1 MQTLDVIS
9 VNIWQIIIS
18 LLNLFILF
26 TLVKKF
32 LYKPVNRVL
41 KERQDKIDGDY
52 KEAEIY
58 KNQVAEEEKELSER
72 LSNAKKTAE
81 EIMDRATVA
90 AEQRGDKIIAE
101 AMEKADAI
109 IKRAEAEADL
119 ELKKAEEGIKHEI
132 VNVSTL
138 LAEKLLERE
147 INEKDHHA
155 LIDSFI
161 ERIGETDESD
171 E

>member
-58 KNQVAEEEKELSER
+58 KNQAAEEEKELSER

-119 ELKKAEEGIKHEI
+119 EFKKAEEGIKHEI

-138 LAEKLLERE
+138 LAEKMLERE